1 MKITSCYVERTFNL
15 GNYESLKVG
24 FDAALNDADKPL
36 EVTRDLENLA
46 FQHFQNRAGVK
57 GVLPANTSSILTQA
71 PSPQPTKPDTSRQ
84 GTVCPKCGKP
94 KKSGFDLCYHCYEEE
109 KSQ

>member
-46 FQHFQNRAGVK
+46 FQHFQNRGGVK
-57 GVLPANTSSILTQA
+57 GALPSSPLTQA
-71 PSPQPTKPDTSRQ
+71 PSPQLDTSKY
-84 GTVCPKCGKP
+84 GTTCPECKGT
-94 KKSGFDLCYHCYEEE
+94 KKSGFAKCYTCYEKERA
-109 KSQ
+109 Q

>member
-1 MKITSCYVERTFNL
+1 MKITSCYIERTFNL

-57 GVLPANTSSILTQA
+57 GVLPANTSSPLTQT
-71 PSPQPTKPDTSRQ
+71 PNPQPDTSKY
-84 GTVCPKCGKP
+84 GTTCPECKGT
-94 KKSGFDLCYHCYEEE
+94 KKSGYAKCYTCYEKER
-109 KSQ
+109 SQ

>member
-57 GVLPANTSSILTQA
+57 GVNSANTSPSPLTQT
-71 PSPQPTKPDTSRQ
+71 PSPQPANIDKTI
-84 GTVCPKCGKP
+84 CPKCGG
-94 KKSGFDLCYHCYEEE
+94 KKKENFELCWRCHEEE